1 MASYEKRTWWTR
13 HGLTERLASD
23 TFLEAAVTSA
33 FLIAAADGQASEQE
47 YDALLDRLE
56 ILGGVD
62 RDKIDELLTTVS
74 NDVESKGFEPRL
86 ARVAELI
93 SDPES
98 AEAALM
104 LGLAIG
110 LADNDFSKEEREV
123 ASQLATALGK
133 SDGTLADPVEIPI
146 AAPATYVH
154 ANADFNGDGMPDIVV
169 TDPTSQNVIVLPSNP

>member
-13 HGLTERLASD
+13 HGLTDRLASD

-33 FLIAAADGQASEQE
+33 FLIAAADGNASEQE

-62 RDKIDELLTTVS
+62 RDKIDALLTTVS
-74 NDVESKGFEPRL
+74 NDVEASGFEPRI
-86 ARVAELI
+86 ARVTELLA
-93 SDPES
+93 DRES

-110 LADNDFSKEEREV
+110 LADDDFSAEEREV
-123 ASQLATALGK
+123 ASQLATALG
-133 SDGTLADPVEIPI
+133 LPVSELDQRVAEIR
-146 AAPATYVH
+146 
-154 ANADFNGDGMPDIVV
+154 G
-169 TDPTSQNVIVLPSNP
+169 